1 MSIKKNKY
9 ILTLIITTLAIAI
22 FGCVMVYS
30 ASKYAATVQYNN
42 QFFYLKKQ
50 VIGVV
55 IGLIGLSIT
64 SLVNNKIYKKL
75 MSDKTKQDK
84 LKNDIN
90 NIIYVAR
97 KSRQITAKSSVK
109 L

>member
-1 MSIKKNKY
+1 M
-9 ILTLIITTLAIAI
+9 
-22 FGCVMVYS
+22 F
-30 ASKYAATVQYNN
+30 
-42 QFFYLKKQ
+42 
-50 VIGVV
+50 
-55 IGLIGLSIT
+55 
-64 SLVNNKIYKKL
+64 NKIYKKL

-109 L
+109 IIKIDK